1 MRIRYAILFLF
12 ITFSSIGYSE
22 NTTIDSLLHLISIE
36 KDDSILVN
44 VYNKIGSI
52 SNREDEVLAKEYWG
66 KALALAEENIKK
78 KSTLHFLQNL
88 SNASNGMGIMS
99 KRSGDLPGAISFY
112 QKSLKINEELDDTS
126 EIATNYYKIGVVYLN
141 LKEYETC
148 FEYYNKSLKLKEL
161 LNDTSEIIKGFLSI
175 SVVCN
180 NALDRAVNDFKL
192 LDPAKILDKTAE
204 LVIEAFKVNDKEDV
218 KDGMD
223 ISLCSFDMKNN
234 KLEFAGAINSIY
246 HIKNDSLIE
255 IKGDKQPIGQFQ
267 NLKPFTT
274 HKIRLAKGDK
284 IYMFS
289 DGYADQFGGE
299 KGKKFMYRRY
309 RDFILSISNK
319 DFLSQQL
326 ALKNEFNSWKGDLE
340 QLDDVCVIGLK
351 V

>member
-1 MRIRYAILFLF
+1 MQFEFDKQLM
-12 ITFSSIGYSE
+12 S
-22 NTTIDSLLHLISIE
+22 DSLLRSETEKILALEYQQEIKQQKTYIYAGILILIIVIGFLGIVFNRLKITNRQKAIIE
-36 KDDSILVN
+36 EQKTIVEEKNREITDSITYAKRIQSAMLPSLVSIQDSFPDSFVFFRPKDIVAGDFYWYKKIN
-44 VYNKIGSI
+44 NKVFIAVADCTGHG
-52 SNREDEVLAKEYWG
+52 V
-66 KALALAEENIKK
+66 
-78 KSTLHFLQNL
+78 
-88 SNASNGMGIMS
+88 
-99 KRSGDLPGAISFY
+99 PGA
-112 QKSLKINEELDDTS
+112 L
-126 EIATNYYKIGVVYLN
+126 V
-141 LKEYETC
+141 
-148 FEYYNKSLKLKEL
+148 
-161 LNDTSEIIKGFLSI
+161 

-234 KLEFAGAINSIY
+234 KLEFSGAINSIY